1 MVLQGGEKHCNSCGA
16 TTRNK
21 IMGSRFVPSPG
32 KTNDWNLEKK
42 KNTGQ
47 ARSATSHF
55 ISFTAFLYNIL
66 WCSFQK
72 KKKHAS
78 AFQSLRF
85 ASFSMPANRTHE
97 TSHMG
102 GDVFVIHTLKSKAVV
117 SYFFSSVTQ
126 ARIITVQLLA
136 RVAAAGR
143 MASVGQLFCRP
154 GESAFN
160 CGVRRLFSV
169 RCKSLKVR
177 LHNVLLPFNSN
188 FLCCVTN
195 NIEHFC
201 ICILL
206 YFFDIFLNLSPWFL
220 WIVIFFSV
228 MFNDVKLLP
237 LYKVIL
243 CCVQ

>member
-21 IMGSRFVPSPG
+21 IMESRFVPSPG
-32 KTNDWNLEKK
+32 KTNDWNLERGKK

-47 ARSATSHF
+47 ARSAV

-72 KKKHAS
+72 KKNHAS
-78 AFQSLRF
+78 AFQSLRS
-85 ASFSMPANRTHE
+85 ASFSMPAIRTHE

-136 RVAAAGR
+136 CVAAAGR
-143 MASVGQLFCRP
+143 MASVGRSARWISLQLRRP
-154 GESAFN
+154 QA
-160 CGVRRLFSV
+160 
-169 RCKSLKVR
+169 
-177 LHNVLLPFNSN
+177 
-188 FLCCVTN
+188 
-195 NIEHFC
+195 
-201 ICILL
+201 ILSQVQ
-206 YFFDIFLNLSPWFL
+206 IFKGAASQCSSTF
-220 WIVIFFSV
+220 
-228 MFNDVKLLP
+228 
-237 LYKVIL
+237 
-243 CCVQ
+243 